1 MAPSPKSPQPED
13 ATDIREVQV
22 QYYAQLREDAGR
34 AEETVHTEA
43 ASVSALFEELNRR
56 HEFSLAPD
64 SLRVAVNGSLV
75 GWDAALN
82 AQDLV
87 VFIPPVAGG

>member
-1 MAPSPKSPQPED
+1 MAVSPKPPQSSN
-13 ATDIREVQV
+13 ATDVRAIQV

-34 AEETVHTEA
+34 AEEKVQTEA
-43 ASVSALFEELNRR
+43 ASVSALFEELNQRY
-56 HEFSLAPD
+56 EFSLSPEN
-64 SLRVAVNGSLV
+64 LRVAVNESFV
-75 GWDAALN
+75 DWDAALD

>member
-1 MAPSPKSPQPED
+1 MDAPPDPPQSPD
-13 ATDIREVQV
+13 AAEARPIQV

-34 AEETVHTEA
+34 TEETVQTGA
-43 ASVSALFEELNRR
+43 ASVSALFEELNQR
-56 HEFSLAPD
+56 HGFSLSPD
-64 SLRVAVNGSLV
+64 SLRVAVNGSFV
-75 GWDAALN
+75 DWDTSLD